1 MLGITQSAYGFY
13 EQGRREPPLDTLHK
27 LAKIFDVSVDQLLG
41 LSESANDPPS
51 MTESRFKRVRVVN
64 DPFQQ
69 MIDEAIEQLDPE
81 ERRIIEKIR
90 SMPDLDLQFKDFESD
105 PVQNLR
111 DLVKVWREIH
121 PEDFEEEQK
130 NTGGSS
136 APVESKEKNE
146 TVDRTVDREAI
157 LARLEAME
165 RRLER
170 HLNMIER
177 HLALITGFGLEDL
190 LLLRHLKNHPEMISK
205 LMKEI
210 FGRGN
215 GSNKV

>member
-130 NTGGSS
+130 ETTSSTASS
-136 APVESKEKNE
+136 ANE
-146 TVDRTVDREAI
+146 LQIVLNRIEELKQLLGEIKDRLSGI
-157 LARLEAME
+157 S
-165 RRLER
+165 RLER
-170 HLNMIER
+170 Y
-177 HLALITGFGLEDL
+177 LALIAGVGLDEL
-190 LLLRHLKNHPEMISK
+190 LLLRRLREHPELIERFMEQLKK
-205 LMKEI
+205 LESRNEK
-210 FGRGN
+210 N
-215 GSNKV
+215 

>member
-1 MLGITQSAYGFY
+1 
-13 EQGRREPPLDTLHK
+13 
-27 LAKIFDVSVDQLLG
+27 
-41 LSESANDPPS
+41 

-130 NTGGSS
+130 ETTSSTASS
-136 APVESKEKNE
+136 ANE
-146 TVDRTVDREAI
+146 LQIVLNRIEELKQLLGEIKDRLSGI
-157 LARLEAME
+157 S
-165 RRLER
+165 RLER
-170 HLNMIER
+170 Y
-177 HLALITGFGLEDL
+177 LALIAGVGLDEL
-190 LLLRHLKNHPEMISK
+190 LLLRRLREHPELIERFMEQLKK
-205 LMKEI
+205 LESRNEK
-210 FGRGN
+210 N
-215 GSNKV
+215 